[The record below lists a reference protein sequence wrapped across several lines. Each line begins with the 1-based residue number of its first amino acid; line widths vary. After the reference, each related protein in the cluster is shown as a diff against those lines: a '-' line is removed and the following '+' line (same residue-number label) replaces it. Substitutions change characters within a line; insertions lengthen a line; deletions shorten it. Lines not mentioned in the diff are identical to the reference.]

1 MLAEEV
7 DFVIGVDTH
16 RDAHVWAVV
25 VADTGAIIAEGSVS
39 ADTRGY
45 RQALAIV
52 EDRAP
57 GCRVWAVEG
66 TGSYGAG
73 LARYLAD
80 HGERLIEV
88 ERLVRAGDR
97 ARLKSDSLD
106 AVRAARSTLGLTKL
120 ATPRQRGPRESL
132 RALQT
137 TREGAIAA
145 RTQALNQL
153 RALVVVCPEPLRSEL
168 RVLSQA
174 RLIARCTR
182 LRLNAHTGDEQ
193 RGTLIALRML
203 ARRLLVLTNEA
214 KELEHEIHTL
224 VTELAPQLLNE
235 PGVGPISAAQ
245 LLISWSHPGRL
256 RSEAAFAPPRRRR
269 PHPRLLRPDHP
280 LPPRPGRRPQTQPR
294 PANDHPHPPPAAPGH
309 DRLHRTPPSR
319 RQDQPRKRPLPE
331 ALPRPPPLPTTRG
344 STYDYLTRHRSI
356 P

>member
-214 KELEHEIHTL
+214 EELEHEIHTL

-235 PGVGPISAAQ
+235 PGVGPIQ
-245 LLISWSHPGRL
+245 
-256 RSEAAFAPPRRRR
+256 RR
-269 PHPRLLRPDHP
+269 P
-280 LPPRPGRRPQTQPR
+280 
-294 PANDHPHPPPAAPGH
+294 AAYQ
-309 DRLHRTPPSR
+309 LV
-319 RQDQPRKRPLPE
+319 
-331 ALPRPPPLPTTRG
+331 APRPPPKRSRLRPASPAPPPSPPPQARPSATASTGAATANSTAPCKRSSSPAAG
-344 STYDYLTRHRSI
+344 STRPRS
-356 P
+356 PTSNAAEPKARPAAKASAA